1 MASENKS
8 GCLRPL
14 LIGIIGLTLISGIT
28 IFFVFTRGLYRAPDV
43 LEQPLVIEGA
53 QVFDGDSLLPG
64 TPTLLVER
72 GNITCLGDC
81 DIPADARVIDG
92 SGMSLLPGLI
102 DGYSRFYAP
111 TQENL
116 TRSDLGGLL
125 SFIKQRPDARRHL
138 MAAGVTTLF
147 SAGDLPQNIL
157 LLKDQ
162 QFTGDLAGPRIR
174 CAGPDFT
181 VKGGFPLNL
190 YAGNENLEK
199 EAVRTPGSPAKAQQ
213 EAAKLLGYG
222 LDAVKVVYD
231 DLNGDLPKLD
241 RETLR
246 ALIAVADDKGA
257 YAVVRCGTDEDLRT
271 AAELGARVLAYGPAA
286 PLDSAT
292 IDLMRAKDIVYYP
305 LLARR
310 PSAEHPRLRENIQAL
325 LAAGV
330 EVGIGSDPRGQE
342 QQFGRSLHDEL
353 IAQVE
358 AGRNPSDALVAATR
372 LNARTLRI
380 DDRTGQ
386 LSEGMSADFILVQ
399 GRPWDDIE
407 AVRQVRWVIQ
417 QGRIMVEAGEVVE

>member
-14 LIGIIGLTLISGIT
+14 LIGIIGLTLVSGIT
-28 IFFVFTRGLYRAPDV
+28 IFFVFTRGLYRAPAM
-43 LEQPLVIEGA
+43 LEQPLVIQGA

-64 TPTLLVER
+64 TPTLLIEQ
-72 GNITCLGDC
+72 GNITCLGNC
-81 DIPADARVIDG
+81 DTPPDARVIDA
-92 SGMSLLPGLI
+92 SGLSLLPGLI
-102 DGYSRFYAP
+102 DGYTRFYAP

-116 TRSDLGGLL
+116 SRSDLGGLL
-125 SFIKQRPDARRHL
+125 SFIKQRPDVRRHL

-147 SAGDLPQNIL
+147 SAGDLPRNIL

-162 QFTGDLAGPRIR
+162 QATGDLAGPRIR
-174 CAGPDFT
+174 SAGPDFT
-181 VKGGFPLNL
+181 AEGGFPLNL

-199 EAVRTPGSPAKAQQ
+199 EAVRTPNSPAKAQQ

-222 LDAVKVVYD
+222 LDAVKIVYD
-231 DLNGDLPKLD
+231 DHNGDLPKLD
-241 RETLR
+241 RETLK

-292 IDLMRAKDIVYYP
+292 MALMREKDLVYYP

-310 PSAEHPRLRENIQAL
+310 PRAEHPRLRENIQAL

-330 EVGIGSDPRGQE
+330 AVGIGSDPRGEE

-353 IAQVE
+353 AAQVQ
-358 AGRNPSDALVAATR
+358 AGRSPLDALVAVTR

-380 DDRTGQ
+380 DDRSGQ
-386 LSEGMSADFILVQ
+386 ISQGMAADLVLVQ

-407 AVRQVRWVIQ
+407 AIRQVRWVIQ
-417 QGRIMVEAGEVVE
+417 EGRIMVEQGEVVE

>member
-14 LIGIIGLTLISGIT
+14 LIGIIGLTLISGFT

-43 LEQPLVIEGA
+43 LDQPLVIEGA

-64 TPTLLVER
+64 TPTLVVEQ
-72 GNITCLGDC
+72 GQITCLGDC
-81 DIPADARVIDG
+81 EVPTDARRIDG

-102 DGYSRFYAP
+102 DGYARFYAP

-116 TRSDLGGLL
+116 SRSDLGGLL
-125 SFIKQRPDARRHL
+125 SFIKQRPEVRRHL

-162 QFTGDLAGPRIR
+162 QSTGDLAGPRIR
-174 CAGPDFT
+174 SAGPDFT
-181 VKGGFPLNL
+181 AQGGFPLDL
-190 YAGNENLEK
+190 YEGNENLEE
-199 EAVRTPGSPAKAQQ
+199 EAVRAPNSPAKAQQ

-231 DLNGDLPKLD
+231 DFNGDLPKLD
-241 RETLR
+241 RGTLR
-246 ALIAVADDKGA
+246 ALIAVADNKGA
-257 YAVVRCGTDEDLRT
+257 YAVVRCGTAEDLRT
-271 AAELGARVLAYGPAA
+271 AAKLGARVLAYGPAA
-286 PLDSAT
+286 ALDSAT
-292 IDLMRAKDIVYYP
+292 MALMRAQDVVYYP
-305 LLARR
+305 MLARR
-310 PSAEHPRLRENIQAL
+310 PRAEHPRLRKNIQAL
-325 LAAGV
+325 LDAGV
-330 EVGIGSDPRGQE
+330 EIGIGSDPRGE
-342 QQFGRSLHDEL
+342 AQQFGRSLHDEL

-358 AGRNPSDALVAATR
+358 AGRSHTDALVAATR

-386 LSEGMSADFILVQ
+386 ISPGMAADLILVQ
-399 GRPWDDIE
+399 GRPWDHIEDI
-407 AVRQVRWVIQ
+407 RQVRWVIQ
-417 QGRIMVEAGEVVE
+417 QGRIMVEQGEVVE